1 MTKIGFIGL
10 GNMGVGMAINLS
22 KNNLEILG
30 FDINRDR
37 FKYLKNENIKQMDNL
52 KALIELSD
60 IIITMLPDGKIVK
73 NVWSEIMKYSRNK
86 QYIIDCSTIDVKTS
100 IQIQQ
105 EAQKKDLFTLDAS
118 VSGGVM
124 GANQGTLTFMIG
136 GSDETYNEMK
146 FIFEIMG
153 KNSILCGKIG
163 AGQSAKICNNMLLA
177 TTMIAVGESFELGQR
192 LDLDPNKLFDVLSTS
207 SGSCWAINT
216 YCPIQNVGPTSPSD
230 NGYKGGFSSSLMF
243 KDLGLA
249 LEAVKQTNSKASYG
263 IQTYKKFKSIVDNGK
278 GDLDFSNVINE

>member
-105 EAQKKDLFTLDAS
+105 EAQKKDLFTLDAP

>member
-1 MTKIGFIGL
+1 
-10 GNMGVGMAINLS
+10 
-22 KNNLEILG
+22 
-30 FDINRDR
+30 
-37 FKYLKNENIKQMDNL
+37 
-52 KALIELSD
+52 
-60 IIITMLPDGKIVK
+60 
-73 NVWSEIMKYSRNK
+73 
-86 QYIIDCSTIDVKTS
+86 
-100 IQIQQ
+100 
-105 EAQKKDLFTLDAS
+105 
-118 VSGGVM
+118 
-124 GANQGTLTFMIG
+124 
-136 GSDETYNEMK
+136 
-146 FIFEIMG
+146 
-153 KNSILCGKIG
+153 
-163 AGQSAKICNNMLLA
+163 MLLA